1 MFLKNNNKTESVVLK
16 NRKKTLV
23 APGEVIYLSTNDYD
37 LSIPNLGGFEEI
49 DHITANE
56 IITNTR
62 AEVAPVAEVVAKTP
76 ELIAESVVEIID
88 VSSELNTEPVVET
101 VVETVLETVVEPVV
115 EVAAKP
121 AKSGKKGK

>member
-37 LSIPNLGGFEEI
+37 LSIPNLSGFEEI

-62 AEVAPVAEVVAKTP
+62 AEMAPVAEVVAKTP
-76 ELIAESVVEIID
+76 ELISESVVEIID
-88 VSSELNTEPVVET
+88 VSSELDAEP
-101 VVETVLETVVEPVV
+101 VETVLEPVADPVVEPVV